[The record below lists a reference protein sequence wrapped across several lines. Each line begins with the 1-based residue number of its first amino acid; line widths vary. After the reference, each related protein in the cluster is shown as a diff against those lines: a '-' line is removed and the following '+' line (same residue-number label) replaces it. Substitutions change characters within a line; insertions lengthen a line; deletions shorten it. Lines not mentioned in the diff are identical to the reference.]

1 MSRTAKAIIA
11 SASKRKRTDDETHR
25 SGTIIRWAE
34 RDPSRMQRVAITCH
48 HCGEKK
54 FAWSYVIKKPVWSG
68 LCSDCVRQRG
78 VHNKRDNDERLPSGT
93 IIHWAERDPLNQAR
107 CYVTCGKCGK
117 RRLTSPP
124 KGERKK
130 GRTLYC
136 IACARGT
143 RTDDV
148 EHKTGTIIHWG
159 DRDPNDRHKVKVTC
173 YQCKKRSFIWDRHVG
188 SPKWSGLCSG
198 CHDDRRHLRKL
209 NEDEKLEPW
218 GSIIHWGERD
228 SSSERRA
235 MVTCGQCGEK
245 RMTTIKRSPEWSGY
259 CQKHFGA
266 ALMETINTVL
276 QREQENKS
284 DASEKAT
291 TADEAYVMQL
301 AEAPK
306 LIEASRLR
314 MEQARIL
321 ARRSSAKDWRAVVRA
336 AFPDIVPQVIEML
349 DGSKPSECA
358 LEQIARRNFNFSG
371 RTLKRRLAE
380 QRSPL
385 R

>member
-1 MSRTAKAIIA
+1 
-11 SASKRKRTDDETHR
+11 
-25 SGTIIRWAE
+25 
-34 RDPSRMQRVAITCH
+34 
-48 HCGEKK
+48 
-54 FAWSYVIKKPVWSG
+54 
-68 LCSDCVRQRG
+68 
-78 VHNKRDNDERLPSGT
+78 
-93 IIHWAERDPLNQAR
+93 
-107 CYVTCGKCGK
+107 
-117 RRLTSPP
+117 
-124 KGERKK
+124 
-130 GRTLYC
+130 
-136 IACARGT
+136 
-143 RTDDV
+143 
-148 EHKTGTIIHWG
+148 
-159 DRDPNDRHKVKVTC
+159 
-173 YQCKKRSFIWDRHVG
+173 
-188 SPKWSGLCSG
+188 
-198 CHDDRRHLRKL
+198 
-209 NEDEKLEPW
+209 
-218 GSIIHWGERD
+218 
-228 SSSERRA
+228 
-235 MVTCGQCGEK
+235 
-245 RMTTIKRSPEWSGY
+245 
-259 CQKHFGA
+259 
-266 ALMETINTVL
+266 METINTVL